1 MYLYS
6 VYFLIQLS
14 VQFHAH
20 WVMNQTH
27 LVNVFQCI
35 SVSPRI
41 PVRMEQ
47 HVILVLI
54 TTLTTPAHVLPTTQ
68 DRIVTVSKHNN
79 YVFP

>member
-47 HVILVLI
+47 HVILSA
-54 TTLTTPAHVLPTTQ
+54 TLTTPAHALQTTQ
-68 DRIVTVSKHNN
+68 DKIVTVSKHNN